1 MNASENFDLATKQ
14 SLIGSD
20 SRNVLKGITQGDLN
34 NVVLNAGLLTF
45 VACGMGSAAASG
57 KAMYSF
63 GAVSSGAGML
73 GLGALG
79 MS

>member
-1 MNASENFDLATKQ
+1 
-14 SLIGSD
+14 
-20 SRNVLKGITQGDLN
+20 
-34 NVVLNAGLLTF
+34 
-45 VACGMGSAAASG
+45 MGSAAASG